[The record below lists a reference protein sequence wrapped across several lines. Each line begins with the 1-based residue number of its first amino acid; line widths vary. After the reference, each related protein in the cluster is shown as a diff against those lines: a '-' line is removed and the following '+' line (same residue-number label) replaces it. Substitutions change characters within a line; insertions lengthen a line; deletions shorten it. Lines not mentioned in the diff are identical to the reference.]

1 MFVVCAVI
9 INHVE
14 AHDPYMLPFAV
25 KSKEAAFAVILM
37 AAKLRKK
44 DMEGFSDNPYS
55 LPNPHPK
62 KKSYGLKRKS
72 SKENS

>member
-1 MFVVCAVI
+1 
-9 INHVE
+9 
-14 AHDPYMLPFAV
+14 MLPSTV

-37 AAKLRKK
+37 AAKLRKR

-62 KKSYGLKRKS
+62 K
-72 SKENS
+72 

>member
-1 MFVVCAVI
+1 MFVVSAVI

-14 AHDPYMLPFAV
+14 AHDPYMLPFTV

-44 DMEGFSDNPYS
+44 DMEGFGDNPYS

-62 KKSYGLKRKS
+62 NK
-72 SKENS
+72 